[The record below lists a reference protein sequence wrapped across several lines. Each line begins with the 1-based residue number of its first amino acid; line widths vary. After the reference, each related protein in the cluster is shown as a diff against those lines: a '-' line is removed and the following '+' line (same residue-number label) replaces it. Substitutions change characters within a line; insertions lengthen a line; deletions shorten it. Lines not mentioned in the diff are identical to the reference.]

1 MACKMIHAIIVITFG
16 EHLFNYSKEAYEN
29 SGKE

>member
-1 MACKMIHAIIVITFG
+1 MACKMINAIIVITFG